1 MTTTP
6 LILRGNFPAFK
17 DNTEYPD
24 PVINFWITYA
34 KLFHDVGRWG
44 TALDIGIQLFVC
56 HNLSLEFNANHA
68 AKRGQN
74 PGFVIGPVTAGS
86 VDKVSYSRDPSSAFD
101 PAAGHWN
108 LTTYGLRYWKLLMM
122 MGAGP
127 VQVGVPTEQDLNL
140 GQGAWPGPFPYGSI
154 Y

>member
-6 LILRGNFPAFK
+6 LILRGNFPAFQ
-17 DNTEYPD
+17 NQTEYPD
-24 PVINFWITYA
+24 AVVNFWITYA
-34 KLFHDVGRWG
+34 TLFLDPNRWGNAFDVG
-44 TALDIGIQLFVC
+44 LQLFVC

-86 VDKVSYSRDPSSAFD
+86 VDKVSYSRDPSAAFD

-108 LTTYGLRYWKLLMM
+108 LSIYGLRYWRLVMM

-127 VQVGVPTEQDLNL
+127 VHVGVLSASDLSL
-140 GQGAWPGPFPYGSI
+140 SGPPWPGPFPFGF
-154 Y
+154 